1 MYSIIPIRYG
11 YPRQKI
17 YVVEALDYVYLVP
30 FIHNE
35 NDIFLKTIIPSR
47 KAKNVTKGTAMF
59 DDEEMS
65 ILTALENN
73 LLMRSINADEEIA
86 LAKQAAKEYLSKSKN
101 VTIRLSLG
109 DVTLIKNRAQDV
121 GIPYQTLI
129 SSLVHQYAT
138 GKIHLET

>member
-1 MYSIIPIRYG
+1 
-11 YPRQKI
+11 
-17 YVVEALDYVYLVP
+17 
-30 FIHNE
+30 
-35 NDIFLKTIIPSR
+35 
-47 KAKNVTKGTAMF
+47 MF

-65 ILTALENN
+65 ILNALENN
-73 LLMRSINADEEIA
+73 NLIRSVNADEEIA

-138 GKIHLET
+138 GKIRLET